1 MIIVYRNNFMVIVD
15 HAPLHHHLSDQ
26 CKLLINTYKCHA
38 CITML
43 SNPLKYEMPPQSSV
57 SWTVVDIKT
66 VRNS

>member
-1 MIIVYRNNFMVIVD
+1 MLPYITIS
-15 HAPLHHHLSDQ
+15 LQ
-26 CKLLINTYKCHA
+26 CKLIINTYKCHA

-43 SNPLKYEMPPQSSV
+43 SNPLKYEMPIHVGETIESSV